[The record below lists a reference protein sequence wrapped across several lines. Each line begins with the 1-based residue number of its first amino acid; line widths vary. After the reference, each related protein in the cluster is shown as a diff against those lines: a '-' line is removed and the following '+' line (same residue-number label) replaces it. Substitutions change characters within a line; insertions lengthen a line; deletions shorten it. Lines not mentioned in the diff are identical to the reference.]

1 MMPTI
6 SPNTQAIL
14 LLAAPLIIGRNETS
28 AKLLSH
34 VEYSRLARHLHEMQK
49 QPSDLLTAD
58 AADLVK
64 ACQAAVSES
73 RLHTLLARGFLLSQA
88 VERWQSRSI
97 WVLSRADPGYPK
109 CLRTRLKG
117 DSPVLLYGCGPLELL
132 SNGDLAIV
140 GSRHV
145 DDSMIECTMAVGGL
159 AARAGR
165 TVVSGGAKGI
175 DQAAVNGA
183 LEAGGKAVGV
193 LADSLERAALKREH
207 RNYLRDGHLV
217 LTSPYDP
224 NAGFNVGH
232 AMQRNKLIYALAK
245 ASLVMSSDLNKG
257 GTWAGAT
264 EQLDKFRFVPVYV
277 RTTGETSSGLD
288 ALMHKGALPWPN
300 PQDAAAFDAVLHCQ
314 DQETSAQKPQ
324 TRLQLPL
331 HKQLETPDTIQTAPQ
346 ILSAE
351 PATTAPDNLDS
362 TALTCL
368 LEAASSAPKRA
379 DDPADILFTAVRE
392 AVQQL
397 LEQPLREA
405 DVASRLQVSTAQAKS
420 WLKRLLEEGIIAKQT
435 KPVGYIA
442 KQSRL
447 FR

>member
-6 SPNTQAIL
+6 SANTQAIL
-14 LLAAPLIIGRNETS
+14 LLTAPLIIGRNETS

-34 VEYSRLARHLHEMQK
+34 VEYSRLARQLHELQK
-49 QPSDLLTAD
+49 QPSDLLTVD
-58 AADLVK
+58 AADLIR
-64 ACQAAVSES
+64 ACQTIVPEG
-73 RLHTLLARGFLLSQA
+73 RLHDLLARGFLLSQA

-97 WVLSRADPGYPK
+97 WVVSRADPGYPK

-145 DDSMIECTMAVGGL
+145 DDSMVECTMAVGEL

-175 DQAAVNGA
+175 DQAAMNGA
-183 LEAGGKAVGV
+183 LDAGGKAVGV
-193 LADSLERAALKREH
+193 LADSLERAVLKREH
-207 RNYLRDGHLV
+207 RSYLRDGKLV

-245 ASLVMSSDLNKG
+245 ASLVMNSDLNKG
-257 GTWAGAT
+257 GTWAGAV

-277 RTTGETSSGLD
+277 RTKGETSSALD
-288 ALMHKGALPWPN
+288 ALVHKGALPWPN
-300 PQDAAAFDAVLHCQ
+300 PQDVAAFDAVLHEKGE
-314 DQETSAQKPQ
+314 DTSTETPPP
-324 TRLQLPL
+324 LQLPL
-331 HKQLETPDTIQTAPQ
+331 HRGPDTQGAIQTEQLSTEAP
-346 ILSAE
+346 IT
-351 PATTAPDNLDS
+351 ATDSVDN
-362 TALTCL
+362 TALSCSPSETS
-368 LEAASSAPKRA
+368 SSAAKRA
-379 DDPADILFTAVRE
+379 DDPAELLFMAVRE
-392 AVQQL
+392 AVRQL
-397 LEQPLREA
+397 LKQPLKEA
-405 DVASRLQVSTAQAKS
+405 EVASRLQISTAQAKV